1 MLQWKRYDISEMS
14 HVFKAVVVRIIKY
27 SSLAQ
32 ETWAIQFFL
41 SHQLRKFDCVPPI
54 IYFIKVTCYMSM
66 STPQSFSLLNLH
78 APYHRVLHQC
88 SWIDWPNEL
97 MIMNRKWCLKSWISI
112 GEFIYRDICWQ
123 FSSLKYLVPFHQ
135 DIFNNWSRI
144 VEYNKHQ
151 CDRHDC
157 FCLFVLHFT
166 FCQFKAQWSI
176 LMITYS

>member
-41 SHQLRKFDCVPPI
+41 SHHLRKFDCVPPI

-78 APYHRVLHQC
+78 APYHRVLHQF
-88 SWIDWPNEL
+88 SWINWPNEL
-97 MIMNRKWCLKSWISI
+97 MITNRKWCLKSWISI
-112 GEFIYRDICWQ
+112 GEFIYRDTCNHVFADNFQALNIW
-123 FSSLKYLVPFHQ
+123 
-135 DIFNNWSRI
+135 
-144 VEYNKHQ
+144 
-151 CDRHDC
+151 
-157 FCLFVLHFT
+157 CL
-166 FCQFKAQWSI
+166 SI
-176 LMITYS
+176 KIYSIIDQV